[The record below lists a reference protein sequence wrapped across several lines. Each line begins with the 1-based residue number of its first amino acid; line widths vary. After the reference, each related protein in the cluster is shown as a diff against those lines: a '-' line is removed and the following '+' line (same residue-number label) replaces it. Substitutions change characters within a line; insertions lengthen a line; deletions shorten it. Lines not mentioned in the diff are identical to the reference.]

1 MSNFENACLKA
12 CEDWVNE
19 IDLNI
24 EPEYSK
30 EHIKRIKDISKG
42 KGNTRFGSKKLCIL
56 LVAAIVLLLSVTA
69 FATVQ
74 SKQFECT
81 DGLLPNTYHF
91 ILDSDE
97 QKRVYDI
104 EYGYI
109 PEGFEEVERKFMFQ
123 DIAGDAGYCECKLE
137 FSNGEQ
143 FFFLAKNI
151 EGAQF
156 SVDKQRETFM
166 RVEDSGINYVF
177 IEKKDTENIIAV
189 HWDNNGYAYMI
200 LVSTSSLSQ
209 EELLKIAR
217 DVK

>member
-12 CEDWVNE
+12 CEDWVNK

-69 FATVQ
+69 FATVK
-74 SKQFECT
+74 SKQFNL
-81 DGLLPNTYHF
+81 DVLSPNTYNF
-91 ILDSDE
+91 MIDNAG
-97 QKRVYDI
+97 QKSVDDI

-109 PEGFEEVERKFMFQ
+109 PEGFKEVDREFRFK
-123 DIAGDAGYCECKLE
+123 DIMVGIQYPECEVK

-143 FFFLAKNI
+143 YFLLVKFI
-151 EGAQF
+151 EDLQF
-156 SVDKQRETFM
+156 SVDKRRENFM
-166 RVEDSGINYVF
+166 RIEDSGINYVF
-177 IEKKDTENIIAV
+177 IEEKATENITSV
-189 HWDNNGYAYMI
+189 FWDNNGYAYMI
-200 LVSTSSLSQ
+200 LVSNSSLSQ